1 MTLRYA
7 HGIRHDQHAT
17 FVACARA
24 GVRAGVLCA
33 CVCVCVRVLCVY
45 RCVYK
50 LACQGRSELSRVPP
64 NSEVSGVASLFTAL
78 FCFWGLEPQV
88 VTSNT

>member
-1 MTLRYA
+1 MASGMISMLLSLR
-7 HGIRHDQHAT
+7 
-17 FVACARA
+17 AR
-24 GVRAGVLCA
+24 VRACGRACFA